1 MLKHLHNSA
10 GKMSLL
16 FILPIAGG
24 LTCLSAV
31 VAKAYD
37 ETINH
42 RSERKQFERELNI
55 FDDAPLEQ
63 RQFLNPNRVTKNPT
77 RRPTKRSPTKRPT
90 RRPTGRPVSAA
101 SPTKKPTT
109 KKPTKKP
116 TTAVVPAV
124 TDVEIELPMRPFR
137 LRLYWKDSY
146 KWQNLSSDPMYC
158 MGEIMNISHLT
169 LIFVIYFI
177 LAL

>member
-1 MLKHLHNSA
+1 
-10 GKMSLL
+10 MSLL
-16 FILPIAGG
+16 YILPIAGG

-31 VAKAYD
+31 VVAKSYD
-37 ETINH
+37 ETI
-42 RSERKQFERELNI
+42 SKQFERELNI
-55 FDDAPLEQ
+55 FDDAPLLEQ
-63 RQFLNPNRVTKNPT
+63 RQFLNPNRRTKVPT

-109 KKPTKKP
+109 KKPTKKPTMKP

-158 MGEIMNISHLT
+158 MGEIINIS
-169 LIFVIYFI
+169 LI
-177 LAL
+177 

>member
-1 MLKHLHNSA
+1 MEQNAQASLHNS

-16 FILPIAGG
+16 YILPIAGG
-24 LTCLSAV
+24 LSCLSAV
-31 VAKAYD
+31 VVAKSYD
-37 ETINH
+37 ETI
-42 RSERKQFERELNI
+42 SKQFERELNI

-63 RQFLNPNRVTKNPT
+63 RQFLNPNRGTKNPSK
-77 RRPTKRSPTKRPT
+77 RPTRRSPTKRPT
-90 RRPTGRPVSAA
+90 RRPTGRPASAA

-158 MGEIMNISHLT
+158 MGEIMNISLSFDVN
-169 LIFVIYFI
+169 LF
-177 LAL
+177 